1 MSPTKP
7 YFVRALYDWIV
18 DNGCTPY
25 LLVDASAADCV
36 VPVQFV
42 RNGMI
47 VLNLAPAAVKG
58 LELGNAHV
66 MFSARFGGVSH
77 DITVP
82 LAAIRAIYARENGQG
97 LAFEEEAQPGSE
109 DGERPVA
116 PAVDD
121 GDTPED
127 PGGKRRKPAAPRL
140 TIVK

>member
-25 LLVDASAADCV
+25 LLVDASVDDCV

-42 RNGMI
+42 KDGMI
-47 VLNLAPAAVKG
+47 VLNLAPAAVKA
-58 LELGNAHV
+58 LELGNAYV
-66 MFSARFGGVSH
+66 MFSARFGGVSQ

-82 LAAIRAIYARENGQG
+82 LAAIRAIYAKENGRG
-97 LAFEEEAQPGSE
+97 LAFEDEAQAVRESAELSE
-109 DGERPVA
+109 TSST
-116 PAVDD
+116 DD
-121 GDTPED
+121 GNTPED
-127 PGGKRRKPAAPRL
+127 PGGKRRKPAPPRL

>member
-25 LLVDASAADCV
+25 LLVDASVDDCV
-36 VPVQFV
+36 VPAQFV
-42 RNGMI
+42 RDGMI
-47 VLNLAPAAVKG
+47 VLNLAPAAVKA
-58 LELGNAHV
+58 LELGNAYV

-82 LAAIRAIYARENGQG
+82 LAAIRAIYAKENGRG
-97 LAFEEEAQPGSE
+97 LAFEDEAQ
-109 DGERPVA
+109 A
-116 PAVDD
+116 AVDSAAQPAAPSTGD

-127 PGGKRRKPAAPRL
+127 PGGKRRKPTPPRL